1 MASSPDAP
9 MTKSAPLGI
18 GEVFDENKKKEDNNK
33 DDDAPP
39 AQPVSPSSRSCP
51 VDPVSHKEGEKI
63 RKDDPDTPRSN
74 LIRYAQKF
82 PQKSSK
88 LMTIVSANHHRP
100 LRRRH
105 LRHPGP

>member
-9 MTKSAPLGI
+9 MTKSVPLEN
-18 GEVFDENKKKEDNNK
+18 GEVFENKKEENK
-33 DDDAPP
+33 KDDAPP
-39 AQPVSPSSRSCP
+39 AQPVSPGSRTCP
-51 VDPVSHKEGEKI
+51 VDPFSSHKEGEEI

-74 LIRYAQKF
+74 LIRYAKKF